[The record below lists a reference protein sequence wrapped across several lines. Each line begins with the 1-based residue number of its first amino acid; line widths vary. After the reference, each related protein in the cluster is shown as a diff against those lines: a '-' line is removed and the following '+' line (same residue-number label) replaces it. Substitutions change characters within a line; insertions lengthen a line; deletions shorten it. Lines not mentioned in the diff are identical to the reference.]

1 METSRQQEHQLRRMG
16 REAVTKAIQAANANS
31 GGMRRVTAKVT
42 RVNSDYTVDVDMGDS
57 AYSMPITGL
66 RYTTSCFGV
75 RVGDTVLVD
84 VVGHL
89 ATVTG
94 ILATADSGPYVR
106 LYKEGAYGF
115 CDYRVVGGVAVCI
128 TCDWLSTTANTA
140 KELGTLPSGLR
151 PKASAMGAGYIR
163 GYGGIGQIS
172 VDSDGLVSVWC
183 NTTNDGYFGASVTFP
198 LP

>member
-42 RVNSDYTVDVDMGDS
+42 KVNSDYTVDVDMGDS

-94 ILATADSGPYVR
+94 ILATADNGPYVPEVVMR
-106 LYKEGAYGF
+106 CGCYH
-115 CDYRVVGGVAVCI
+115 VGGVGPGSGANVTVPLSMPSTDYAISITNATSGDGWTKICFSAPNNPRKNGFDVAVWND
-128 TCDWLSTTANTA
+128 TNYTTLNVWFWW
-140 KELGTLPSGLR
+140 
-151 PKASAMGAGYIR
+151 SAL
-163 GYGGIGQIS
+163 
-172 VDSDGLVSVWC
+172 LVR
-183 NTTNDGYFGASVTFP
+183 
-198 LP
+198 